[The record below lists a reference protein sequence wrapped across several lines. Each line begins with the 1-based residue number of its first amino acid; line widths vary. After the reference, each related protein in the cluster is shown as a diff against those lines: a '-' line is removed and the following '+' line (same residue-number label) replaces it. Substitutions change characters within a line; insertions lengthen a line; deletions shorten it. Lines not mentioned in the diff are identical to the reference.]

1 MSQTNT
7 AAQPP
12 TLIQL
17 SKKLKG
23 IGKIEKCEG
32 CGCYIDTVS
41 EFDAVL
47 KKSGS
52 NSPDDLTAREIVDE
66 LSAKHKTTHG
76 CIGCDPCYPVI
87 VSNALYALSD
97 GASVEGQAP
106 SEAPDESCGTVCGS
120 GCESTAPVALIST
133 VILKAKPLP
142 AAWPLETGNYR
153 LGNLSGCVAIS
164 TLASE
169 DLYKSFSE
177 EVCDDSCAIC
187 GKVFTENI
195 GIEKVVKNIISNR
208 HIRFLIL
215 CGQEAK
221 GHLTGA
227 CFKALHANGIT
238 DKGKIIDAP
247 GKRPWIKTLSL
258 ADIARFQAQVE
269 IVDLIGCEDVEIIEE
284 TAAALA
290 RRNPGAMKDNVR
302 LEGVP
307 RYTASEQATL
317 RLDKAGF
324 LIVHPKPESG
334 LILVEHYKNSGEP
347 TCIIE
352 GKDPAIICA
361 ALVERGLVSQ
371 LDHAAYLGRELE
383 RAKLSMQLGFPFVQ
397 DRAFGELDP
406 STMPEW

>member
-1 MSQTNT
+1 MSQT
-7 AAQPP
+7 AVKPP

-17 SKKLKG
+17 SKKLKS

-32 CGCYIDTVS
+32 CGCYIDTINEV
-41 EFDAVL
+41 DAVL
-47 KKSGS
+47 TKAGT
-52 NSPDDLTAREIVDE
+52 NSPDDTAAREIIDA

-76 CIGCDPCYPVI
+76 CIGCDPCYPVA
-87 VSNALYALSD
+87 VSNALYTLSE
-97 GASVEGQAP
+97 GESVEGLEH
-106 SEAPDESCGTVCGS
+106 SKAPDESCGSACGS
-120 GCESTAPVALIST
+120 HCETPAPVAPLPP
-133 VILKAKPLP
+133 VILKPKFLS
-142 AAWPLETGNYR
+142 AAWPLETGDYR
-153 LGNLSGCVAIS
+153 LGNLSACVAIS

-169 DLYKSFSE
+169 DLYKSFSQKL
-177 EVCDDSCAIC
+177 CDDSCAIC

-215 CGQEAK
+215 CGQEAT

-247 GKRPWIKTLSL
+247 GKRPWVKTLDS
-258 ADIARFQAQVE
+258 AQIARFQAQVE
-269 IVDLIGCEDVEIIEE
+269 IVDLIGCENINLIEE

-290 RRNPGAMKDNVR
+290 RRNPGAMEDDVR

-307 RYTASEQATL
+307 RFIASDKATL

-324 LIVHPKPESG
+324 LIIHPKSELG
-334 LILVEHYKNSGEP
+334 LLLVEHYKNSGEP

-352 GKDPAIICA
+352 GEAPSTICA
-361 ALVERGLVSQ
+361 ELIERGLVSQ

-383 RAKLSMQLGFPFVQ
+383 RARLSMQLGFPFVQ
-397 DRAFGELDP
+397 DRALGELDP
-406 STMPEW
+406 STAPEW

>member
-1 MSQTNT
+1 MNQTNI
-7 AAQPP
+7 AVKPP

-23 IGKIEKCEG
+23 IGKIAKCEG
-32 CGCYIDTVS
+32 CGCYIDTINEV
-41 EFDAVL
+41 DAVL
-47 KKSGS
+47 KNAGT
-52 NSPDDLTAREIVDE
+52 NSPDDSAAREIIDE

-76 CIGCDPCYPVI
+76 CIGCDPCYPVS

-97 GASVEGQAP
+97 GESVEGLEP
-106 SEAPDESCGTVCGS
+106 SKALDEGCGS
-120 GCESTAPVALIST
+120 GCDSGCEAAAPVVPFSPVGLT
-133 VILKAKPLP
+133 PQP
-142 AAWPLETGNYR
+142 ASDSWPLETGDYR

-169 DLYKSFSE
+169 DLYKSFSQKL
-177 EVCDDSCAIC
+177 CDDDCAIC

-195 GIEKVVKNIISNR
+195 GIEKVIKNIISNR
-208 HIRFLIL
+208 HVRFLIL

-227 CFKALHANGIT
+227 CFKALHANGVK
-238 DKGKIIDAP
+238 DKGRIIDAP
-247 GKRPWIKTLSL
+247 GKRPWVRTLN
-258 ADIARFQAQVE
+258 AAEIARFQAQVE
-269 IVDLIGCEDVEIIEE
+269 IVDLIGCEDVAIIEE

-290 RRNPGAMKDNVR
+290 RRNPGAMKDDVR
-302 LEGVP
+302 SEGVP
-307 RYTASEQATL
+307 HYTASDKAKL

-324 LIVHPKPESG
+324 LIIHPKPEPG

-352 GKDPAIICA
+352 GADPAIICA
-361 ALVERGLVSQ
+361 ELVERGLVSQ

-406 STMPEW
+406 STVPEW

>member
-1 MSQTNT
+1 MNQADT
-7 AAQPP
+7 AARPL
-12 TLIQL
+12 TLVQL

-32 CGCYIDTVS
+32 CGCYVDTIN

-47 KKSGS
+47 KKSGA
-52 NSPDDLTAREIVDE
+52 NSPEDAAAREIIDE

-97 GASVEGQAP
+97 GASVEGVEPSKAP
-106 SEAPDESCGTVCGS
+106 AESCGS
-120 GCESTAPVALIST
+120 GCSCESPAPVGSLSP
-133 VILKAKPLP
+133 VSLKPKPAS
-142 AAWPLETGNYR
+142 AAWPLETGDYR

-164 TLASE
+164 TLSSE
-169 DLYKSFSE
+169 DLYKNFPE
-177 EVCDDSCAIC
+177 KLCDDSCAIC

-247 GKRPWIKTLSL
+247 GKRPWVKTLN
-258 ADIARFQAQVE
+258 AAQIARFQAQVE
-269 IVDLIGCEDVEIIEE
+269 IVDLIGCEDIELIEE

-290 RRNPGAMKDNVR
+290 ARNPGAMKDDAQ
-302 LEGVP
+302 LEGAP
-307 RYTASEQATL
+307 RYVASEKATL

-324 LIVHPKPESG
+324 LIIHPKPESG

-347 TCIIE
+347 TCAIE
-352 GKDPAIICA
+352 GKDPATICA
-361 ALVERGLVSQ
+361 ELIERGLVSQ

-406 STMPEW
+406 STVPEW